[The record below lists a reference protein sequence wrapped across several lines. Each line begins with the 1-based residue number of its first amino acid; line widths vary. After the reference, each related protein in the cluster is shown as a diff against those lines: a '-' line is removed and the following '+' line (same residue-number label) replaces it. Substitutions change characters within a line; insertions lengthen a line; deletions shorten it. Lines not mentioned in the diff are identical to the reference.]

1 MTFRR
6 FKQSDISGICRL
18 INCEL
23 GYNVAEND
31 LAIRINQMQKD
42 KNYCIFVA
50 ENDNKVIAFI
60 GLHIGI
66 AFEFS
71 GKVMRIIALAVKRD
85 YQRQGICKKLL
96 QTAENYG
103 AENQTAIISVNSG
116 LQRTSAHRFYE
127 KQGFYKKGYSFARI
141 LTNK

>member
-6 FKQSDISGICRL
+6 FKHSDISGICRL

-23 GYNVAEND
+23 GYNIAEND

-60 GLHIGI
+60 GLHIGL

-85 YQRQGICKKLL
+85 YQRQGIGKKLL

-103 AENQTAIISVNSG
+103 AENQNAIISVNSG
-116 LQRTSAHRFYE
+116 LQRTSAHQFYE
-127 KQGFYKKGYSFARI
+127 KQGFCKKGYSFARI

>member
-71 GKVMRIIALAVKRD
+71 GKSNAD
-85 YQRQGICKKLL
+85 YCISCKKRLSKARHW
-96 QTAENYG
+96 QK
-103 AENQTAIISVNSG
+103 II
-116 LQRTSAHRFYE
+116 
-127 KQGFYKKGYSFARI
+127 
-141 LTNK
+141 TNIRKLWC

>member
-23 GYNVAEND
+23 GYTVAEND

-85 YQRQGICKKLL
+85 YQRQGIGKKLL
-96 QTAENYG
+96 QTSENYG

>member
-6 FKQSDISGICRL
+6 FKHSDISGICRL
-18 INCEL
+18 INYEL
-23 GYNVAEND
+23 GYNIAEND

-60 GLHIGI
+60 GLHIGL

-85 YQRQGICKKLL
+85 YQRQGIGKKLL
-96 QTAENYG
+96 QVAENYG
-103 AENQTAIISVNSG
+103 AENQNAIISVNSG
-116 LQRTSAHRFYE
+116 LQRTSAHQFYE
-127 KQGFYKKGYSFARI
+127 KQGFCKKGYSFARI

>member
-6 FKQSDISGICRL
+6 FKQADISGICEL
-18 INCEL
+18 INYEL
-23 GYNVAEND
+23 GYCVTEND

-60 GLHIGI
+60 GLHIGL

-85 YQRQGICKKLL
+85 YQRQGIGKKLL

-103 AENQTAIISVNSG
+103 AENQNAIISVNSG
-116 LQRTSAHRFYE
+116 LQRTSAHQFYE
-127 KQGFYKKGYSFARI
+127 KQGFCKKGYSFARI

>member
-85 YQRQGICKKLL
+85 YQRQGIGKKLL
-96 QTAENYG
+96 QTSENYG

-127 KQGFYKKGYSFARI
+127 KQRFYKKGYSFARI

>member
-6 FKQSDISGICRL
+6 FKQADISGICEL
-18 INCEL
+18 INYEL
-23 GYNVAEND
+23 GYCVTEND

-60 GLHIGI
+60 GLHIGL

-71 GKVMRIIALAVKRD
+71 GKVMRIIALAVKKITKGKALTKN
-85 YQRQGICKKLL
+85 YYKQQRIMVLKIKLQL
-96 QTAENYG
+96 
-103 AENQTAIISVNSG
+103 
-116 LQRTSAHRFYE
+116 LP
-127 KQGFYKKGYSFARI
+127 
-141 LTNK
+141 

>member
-6 FKQSDISGICRL
+6 FKQSDISGICGL

-60 GLHIGI
+60 GLHIGL

-85 YQRQGICKKLL
+85 YQRQGIGKKLL

-103 AENQTAIISVNSG
+103 AENQNAIISVNSG
-116 LQRTSAHRFYE
+116 LQRTSAHQFYE
-127 KQGFYKKGYSFARI
+127 KQGFCKKGYSFARI

>member
-6 FKQSDISGICRL
+6 FKQADISGICEL
-18 INCEL
+18 INYEL
-23 GYNVAEND
+23 GYCVTEND

-50 ENDNKVIAFI
+50 ENDNKVIAF
-60 GLHIGI
+60 
-66 AFEFS
+66 EFS
-71 GKVMRIIALAVKRD
+71 GKVMRIIALAVKKD
-85 YQRQGICKKLL
+85 YQRQGIGKKLL

-103 AENQTAIISVNSG
+103 TENQTAIIAVNSG